1 MSQKITVELTL
12 PQALTLSHAAEAVQD
27 DAAADHASLGWNH
40 SEYQAYLRALQALNA
55 AIAGAAT
62 GERHKEVAVLPVTA
76 FYDRVAWL
84 QFRGAYQEANALREL
99 APLFEPPI
107 KIDEGRIE
115 RRVAMFI
122 SDALLRPGDLL
133 IGD

>member
-1 MSQKITVELTL
+1 MSEQ
-12 PQALTLSHAAEAVQD
+12 
-27 DAAADHASLGWNH
+27 
-40 SEYQAYLRALQALNA
+40 
-55 AIAGAAT
+55 
-62 GERHKEVAVLPVTA
+62 KEVAVLPVTA

-122 SDALLRPGDLL
+122 SDVFLRPSDHL

>member
-1 MSQKITVELTL
+1 MSE
-12 PQALTLSHAAEAVQD
+12 
-27 DAAADHASLGWNH
+27 
-40 SEYQAYLRALQALNA
+40 
-55 AIAGAAT
+55 
-62 GERHKEVAVLPVTA
+62 HKEVAVLPVTA

-84 QFRGAYQEANALREL
+84 QFRVAYQEANALREM

-115 RRVAMFI
+115 RRGAMFI

>member
-12 PQALTLSHAAEAVQD
+12 PQALSLSHAAEAVQD
-27 DAAADHASLGWNH
+27 DAAENHASLGWNH

-62 GERHKEVAVLPVTA
+62 GERHKDVAVLPVTA

-84 QFRGAYQEANALREL
+84 HFHGAYQEANALREL
-99 APLFEPPI
+99 APLFDPPI
-107 KIDEGRIE
+107 TVDEGRIE

-122 SDALLRPGDLL
+122 SDALRLSNQM
-133 IGD
+133 IG

>member
-1 MSQKITVELTL
+1 MSK
-12 PQALTLSHAAEAVQD
+12 
-27 DAAADHASLGWNH
+27 
-40 SEYQAYLRALQALNA
+40 
-55 AIAGAAT
+55 
-62 GERHKEVAVLPVTA
+62 HKEAAVLPVTA

-99 APLFEPPI
+99 ASLFEPPI

-122 SDALLRPGDLL
+122 SDALRLSNQM
-133 IGD
+133 IG